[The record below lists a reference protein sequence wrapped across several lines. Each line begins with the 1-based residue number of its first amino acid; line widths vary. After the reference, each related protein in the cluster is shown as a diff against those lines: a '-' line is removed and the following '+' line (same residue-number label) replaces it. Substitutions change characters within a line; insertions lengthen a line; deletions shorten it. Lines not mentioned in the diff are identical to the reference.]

1 MFTGGRRCG
10 DRISPV
16 FGSAANA
23 VVIVGHVLRFGSYVP
38 ARCLHMH
45 SLPPLQC
52 CWLSQTVLSRVKT
65 LLSLSTQVQEQPET
79 ETHTDHLCQSLKW
92 QRGTVRVCLPPLK
105 CEVRSCFH
113 VFSCP
118 SLLLRICGQVSVSGN
133 LSSHLFAMIS
143 VSWHDCR
150 RSWISIMRHGSLQRF

>member
-38 ARCLHMH
+38 ACCLHMH

-52 CWLSQTVLSRVKT
+52 CWPSQTILSIVKT
-65 LLSLSTQVQEQPET
+65 LLNLSTQGHEQPET
-79 ETHTDHLCQSLKW
+79 ETHTDHLCQNLKW
-92 QRGTVRVCLPPLK
+92 QRGTRWVLLSPLK

-113 VFSCP
+113 VFSCL
-118 SLLLRICGQVSVSGN
+118 SLFLRICGQVSVSVN
-133 LSSHLFAMIS
+133 LSSHLFAMVS

-150 RSWISIMRHGSLQRF
+150 KSWINIMRCRSL